1 VEIILDADV
10 IISGEKNIFDLRG
23 WLESRAED
31 RFAVAAITVAELWHG
46 VERASANLR
55 ISRQKYLEA
64 VVAVLPII
72 AYTEETAY
80 FHARVWSNLEAS
92 GKIIGAYDLIVAAT
106 ALERGCVLATF
117 NRRHFSQVNGLNIIE
132 PKQT

>member
-1 VEIILDADV
+1 MEIILDADV

-46 VERASANLR
+46 VERASANRR

-106 ALERGCVLATF
+106 ALERG
-117 NRRHFSQVNGLNIIE
+117 
-132 PKQT
+132 

>member
-1 VEIILDADV
+1 
-10 IISGEKNIFDLRG
+10 
-23 WLESRAED
+23 
-31 RFAVAAITVAELWHG
+31 
-46 VERASANLR
+46 VERASANRR

>member
-10 IISGEKNIFDLRG
+10 IISGEKNIFELRG

-31 RFAVAAITVAELWHG
+31 RFEVAAITIAELWHG
-46 VERASANLR
+46 VERATGAHR
-55 ISRQKYLEA
+55 IGRQKYLEA

-80 FHARVWSNLEAS
+80 FQARIWSNLEAS

-106 ALERGCVLATF
+106 ALQRGSVLATF
-117 NRRHFSQVNGLNIIE
+117 NRRHFSQVDGLNIIE
-132 PKQT
+132 PKWT

>member
-1 VEIILDADV
+1 MEIILDADV

-46 VERASANLR
+46 VERASANRR